1 MPDDMP
7 IRRFYMLLPR
17 LANSVLYRIVVY
29 FALPCTMR
37 HDAAC
42 AVLSRKAFAAMARRC
57 LDGLSFTGFS
67 RFHPVFLP
75 ETALPAA
82 CR

>member
-1 MPDDMP
+1 MPVQ
-7 IRRFYMLLPR
+7 RFYMLLPR
-17 LANSVLYRIVVY
+17 LANSVLYRDAGY
-29 FALPCTMR
+29 FVLPEKVR
-37 HDAAC
+37 HNAAC
-42 AVLSRKAFAAMARRC
+42 APLSRRVFAAMARRHF
-57 LDGLSFTGFS
+57 DGLSFTGFS